1 MPLFLLSINTYN
13 ICMISL
19 KNIKKIYSHNNIE
32 CKALDGLSLDLPNKG
47 LVAVFGASGCGK
59 STLLNI
65 IGGLDSYDSGEFIF
79 EGKNV
84 KEFSKR
90 EWDSYRNQH
99 VGFVFQNYY
108 LMPHLNVRD
117 NIAIALQM
125 SRQDENLDERIDAVL
140 EEVDLKDYKKRLPKT
155 LSGGQQQRVAI
166 ARAIVTNPSIILAD
180 EPTGALDAKNSVSVM
195 KLLKKISKDRLVLLV
210 THDEKLAHEYAD
222 RIVEISYGKIVSDT
236 QKEEIKEEQKEVN
249 LKKTRLP
256 ILTSL
261 KWALGNLWK
270 KKSRTIPLIVAGGI
284 GFLSVSIVMSI
295 TTQVNNFSITAQANS
310 LTKYPVSVN
319 CYLKNSSEGHTQVLK
334 QFPTEESIIIEKI
347 NYIDREHVPH
357 MQEEFIN
364 YMEAMPEYYS
374 GKYSNSRIYFTMITQ
389 VKEDQYKALLSPSY
403 YTKLPDNHDFIQT
416 QYDLL
421 KGHFPENENEMILC
435 IDTYNRVDVD
445 DLEAIG
451 FDTTADKIS
460 FDDVIGKE
468 YHYIPNNSYYVKY
481 DADEETGA
489 DVSYGRSVR
498 SKYPQ
503 LYADNSDVSLKIV
516 GIVRQQSE
524 ESSIFSSPLLY
535 TDKFGK
541 FVVNDCRNSEIVKK
555 QIEYKNAAPDGGPLN
570 VMTGLPFVDKASGS
584 YTLTPQYQ
592 YESSLLTLGNEE
604 YIVSLYY
611 CTSTFEDRLKIA
623 DYFKGY
629 QQDSESDYVF
639 KIRDY
644 LEYVSTSLS
653 TLIKTFSTIL
663 LVFSLAAVLVSMILT
678 MVLTYITILERYKEI
693 GLLRSIGARRID
705 IVMMFLSENFL
716 IGLLAGVL
724 SIVTAIFVSPAL
736 GNAIVGL
743 VRMYDTEM
751 LNTVPLDLGT
761 LVGWVVPVIIIGSIV
776 SSIIASLIPTFIGAN
791 KKPAEVLKE

>member
-1 MPLFLLSINTYN
+1 MLK
-13 ICMISL
+13 L
-19 KNIKKIYSHNNIE
+19 KNITKIYSQNYIK
-32 CKALDGLSLDLPNKG
+32 CKALDGLSLELPQKG

-65 IGGLDSYDSGEFIF
+65 IGGLDSFESGEFIF
-79 EGKNV
+79 EGHNV

-90 EWDSYRNQH
+90 DWDSYRNQH

-108 LMPHLNVRD
+108 LLPHLNVRD

-125 SRQDENLDERIDAVL
+125 SHQDENIDEKIDSVL
-140 EEVDLKDYKKRLPKT
+140 KEVDLLDYKKRLPKT

-166 ARAIVTNPSIILAD
+166 ARAIVTNPTIVLAD

-222 RIVEISYGKIVSDT
+222 RIVEISYGKIVNDT
-236 QKEEIKEEQKEVN
+236 QKEELKDEQKEVN

-284 GFLSVSIVMSI
+284 GFLAVSMVMSMTSQI
-295 TTQVNNFSITAQANS
+295 NNFSITAQANS

-334 QFPTEESIIIEKI
+334 QFPTEEAIIIEKI

-364 YMEAMPEYYS
+364 YMEAMPKEYYT
-374 GKYSNSRIYFTMITQ
+374 GKYSNSRIYFKMMTKVT
-389 VKEDQYKALLSPSY
+389 EGQYRSLTSPAY
-403 YTKLPDNHDFIQT
+403 YSKLPDNNDFIQT

-421 KGHFPENENEMILC
+421 KGHFPENKNEMMLC

-445 DLEAIG
+445 DLDGIG
-451 FDTTADKIS
+451 FDISADKIS

-468 YHYIPNNSYYVKY
+468 YHYIPNNSYYAKDDSGENVCYKR
-481 DADEETGA
+481 T
-489 DVSYGRSVR
+489 
-498 SKYPQ
+498 SKSNQQ
-503 LYADNSDVSLKIV
+503 LYEENTDLRLKIV
-516 GIVRQQSE
+516 GIVRQKSE
-524 ESSIFSSPLLY
+524 ESSIFSTPLLY
-535 TDKFGK
+535 TDELGK
-541 FVVNDCRNSEIVKK
+541 DIINDCRNSEIIK
-555 QIEYKNAAPDGGPLN
+555 QQIAYKDAAPNGGPIN
-570 VMTGLPFVDKASGS
+570 VSTGLPFTNRDSGS

-592 YESSLLTLGNEE
+592 YESSLLTLGNED

-623 DYFKGY
+623 DYFNGY

-644 LEYVSTSLS
+644 LKSVSTSLS
-653 TLIKTFSTIL
+653 TLIQTFSTIL

-693 GLLRSIGARRID
+693 GLLRSIGARRKD
-705 IVMMFLSENFL
+705 IVLMFLSESFL
-716 IGLLAGVL
+716 IGLLAGIV
-724 SIVTAIFVSPAL
+724 SILTAIFISPAV
-736 GNAIVGL
+736 GNAIVGI
-743 VRMYDTEM
+743 VRLYDTEM
-751 LNTVPLDLGT
+751 LNTVPLDLGA
-761 LVGWVVPVIIIGSIV
+761 LVGWVVPVIMIGSII
-776 SSIIASLIPTFIGAN
+776 SSIIASLIPTIIGAN

>member
-1 MPLFLLSINTYN
+1 
-13 ICMISL
+13 MISL
-19 KNIKKIYSHNNIE
+19 KKISKIYKTNNIE
-32 CKALDGLSLDLPNKG
+32 CKALDGLTLDLPNNG

-65 IGGLDSYDSGEFIF
+65 IGGLDSFDSGEFIF

-125 SRQDENLDERIDAVL
+125 SHQEEKLDEKIDSVL
-140 EEVDLKDYKKRLPKT
+140 EEVDLKDFKKRLPKT

-166 ARAIVTNPSIILAD
+166 ARAIVTNPTIVLAD
-180 EPTGALDAKNSVSVM
+180 EPTGALDAKNSVSIM

-222 RIVEISYGKIVSDT
+222 RIVEISYGKIINDS
-236 QKEEIKEEQKEVN
+236 QKEVVNDEQKKVN

-295 TTQVNNFSITAQANS
+295 TNQVNNFSITAQANS
-310 LTKYPVSVN
+310 LTKYPVAVN

-334 QFPTEESIIIEKI
+334 QFPTEESVIIEKI

-364 YMEAMPEYYS
+364 YMEQMPEEYYS
-374 GKYSNSRIYFTMITQ
+374 GKYSNSRIYFTMITKVQ
-389 VKEDQYKALLSPSY
+389 DDEYKALLSPAY
-403 YTKLPDNHDFIQT
+403 YSKLPDNHDFIQT

-421 KGHFPENENEMILC
+421 KGHFPENKNEMMLC

-445 DLEAIG
+445 DLEGIG
-451 FDTTADKIS
+451 FDVSADKIS
-460 FDDVIGKE
+460 FDEIIGKE
-468 YHYIPNNSYYVKY
+468 YHFVPNNNYYVRY

-489 DVSYGRSVR
+489 NVSYKKSAR

-503 LYADNSDVSLKIV
+503 LYADNSDVTLKIV

-524 ESSIFSSPLLY
+524 ESSIFNTPLLY
-535 TDKFGK
+535 TDEFGK
-541 FVVNDCRNSEIVKK
+541 YVINDCKNSDVVKK
-555 QIEYKNAAPDGGPLN
+555 QIEYKDAAPDGGPVN
-570 VMTGLPFVDKASGS
+570 VLTGLPFVDRESGS

-592 YESSLLTLGNEE
+592 YESSLLSLGNED

-623 DYFKGY
+623 DYFNGY
-629 QQDSESDYVF
+629 QQDNTSDYVF

-678 MVLTYITILERYKEI
+678 MVLTYITILERFKEI

-724 SIVTAIFVSPAL
+724 SILTAIFVSPAL

-761 LVGWVVPVIIIGSIV
+761 LVGWVIPVIIVGSIV
-776 SSIIASLIPTFIGAN
+776 SSIIASLVPAIIGAN
-791 KKPAEVLKE
+791 KKPADVLKE

>member
-1 MPLFLLSINTYN
+1 
-13 ICMISL
+13 MISL
-19 KNIKKIYSHNNIE
+19 KNISKVYKSNNIE
-32 CKALDGLSLDLPNKG
+32 CKAIDGLSLELPQKG

-84 KEFSKR
+84 KDFSKR

-108 LMPHLNVRD
+108 LMSHLNVRD
-117 NIAIALQM
+117 NIAISLQM
-125 SRQDENLDERIDAVL
+125 SHQDEKLDERIDKVL
-140 EEVDLKDYKKRLPKT
+140 KEVDLEGFKKRLPKT

-166 ARAIVTNPSIILAD
+166 ARAIVTNPTIILAD
-180 EPTGALDAKNSVSVM
+180 EPTGALDAKNSVSIM

-222 RIVEISYGKIVSDT
+222 RIVEISYGKIVNDT

-310 LTKYPVSVN
+310 LTKYPVSIN
-319 CYLKNSSEGHTQVLK
+319 CYLKNSSEGHTQVLP
-334 QFPTEESIIIEKI
+334 QFPKEESIVIEKI
-347 NYIDREHVPH
+347 NYVDRDHVPH
-357 MQEEFIN
+357 MQEDFIN
-364 YMEAMPEYYS
+364 YMDKMDKSYYS
-374 GKYSNSRIYFTMITQ
+374 GKYSNSRIYFTMITN
-389 VKEDQYKALLSPSY
+389 VKDDEYKALISPGY
-403 YTKLPDNHDFIQT
+403 YTKLPENYEFIQT

-421 KGHFPENENEMILC
+421 KGHFPEKENEMILC

-468 YHYIPNNSYYVKY
+468 YHYILNDDYYVRV
-481 DADEETGA
+481 DPDEETGA
-489 DVSYGRSVR
+489 DVSYRRSYR
-498 SKYPQ
+498 SKYAE
-503 LYADNSDVSLKIV
+503 LYNDYNKLTLKIV

-535 TDKFGK
+535 TDAFGK
-541 FVVNDCRNSEIVKK
+541 NVIKHCKQSEIVQK
-555 QIEYKNAAPDGGPLN
+555 QIEYKNAAPDGGPVN
-570 VMTGLPFVDKASGS
+570 VMTGLPFVEKESGS

-604 YIVSLYY
+604 YVVSLYY
-611 CTSTFEDRLKIA
+611 CTTTFEDRLKIA
-623 DYFKGY
+623 DYFNACPFKEKE
-629 QQDSESDYVF
+629 DSDFVF

-724 SIVTAIFVSPAL
+724 SILTAIFVSPAL

>member
-1 MPLFLLSINTYN
+1 
-13 ICMISL
+13 MISL
-19 KNIKKIYSHNNIE
+19 KNISKVYKSNDIE
-32 CKALDGLSLDLPNKG
+32 CKAIDGLSLELPQKG

-84 KEFSKR
+84 KDFSKR

-108 LMPHLNVRD
+108 LMSHLNVRD
-117 NIAIALQM
+117 NIAISLQM
-125 SRQDENLDERIDAVL
+125 SHQDEKLDERIDKVL
-140 EEVDLKDYKKRLPKT
+140 KEVDLEGFKKRLPKT

-166 ARAIVTNPSIILAD
+166 ARAIVTNPTIILAD
-180 EPTGALDAKNSVSVM
+180 EPTGALDAKSSVSVM

-222 RIVEISYGKIVSDT
+222 RIVEISYGKIVNDT

-310 LTKYPVSVN
+310 LTKYPVSIN
-319 CYLKNSSEGHTQVLK
+319 CYLKNSSEGHTQVLP
-334 QFPTEESIIIEKI
+334 QFPKEESIVIEKI
-347 NYIDREHVPH
+347 NYVDRDHVPH
-357 MQEEFIN
+357 MQEDFIN
-364 YMEAMPEYYS
+364 YMDKMDESYYS
-374 GKYSNSRIYFTMITQ
+374 GKYSNSRIYFTMITN
-389 VKEDQYKALLSPSY
+389 VKDDEYKALISPGY
-403 YTKLPDNHDFIQT
+403 YTKLPDNYEFIQT

-421 KGHFPENENEMILC
+421 KGHFPEKENEMILC

-468 YHYIPNNSYYVKY
+468 YHYILNDDYYVRV
-481 DADEETGA
+481 DPDEETGA
-489 DVSYGRSVR
+489 DVSYRRSYR
-498 SKYPQ
+498 SKYAE
-503 LYADNSDVSLKIV
+503 LYNEYNKLTLKIV

-535 TDKFGK
+535 TDAFGK
-541 FVVNDCRNSEIVKK
+541 TVIKHCKGSEIVQK
-555 QIEYKNAAPDGGPLN
+555 QIEYKNAAPDGGPVN
-570 VMTGLPFVDKASGS
+570 VMTGLPFVDKQSGS

-604 YIVSLYY
+604 YVVSLYY
-611 CTSTFEDRLKIA
+611 CTTTFEDRLKIA
-623 DYFKGY
+623 DYFNACPFKEKE
-629 QQDSESDYVF
+629 DSDFVF

-724 SIVTAIFVSPAL
+724 SILTAIFVSPAL

-776 SSIIASLIPTFIGAN
+776 SSIIASLIPTFVGAN